1 MPTNQERRKDPLFEF
16 IVVGSLILGAVFAFG
31 PGASSASPK
40 SDGKPI
46 PQVIKKSYVE
56 PTGKVQVIATGLN
69 APWEILFLPDG
80 QALVDERDTGSIL
93 LISKDLKVSKIGFTN
108 ASPPCE
114 KFCEGGTLGMAIAAD
129 RANEKLSLFVFQTT
143 NSDNRILKYDLNT
156 DAAGSWSL
164 ASKRVLIQGIER
176 SGKSTTHNGGRLAI
190 GPDGKLWVSL
200 GDSGMRGATSQNWNA
215 RAGSVLRMN
224 LDGTV
229 PEGNPKENSFVWAK
243 GLRDTQ
249 GMAWDNFG
257 NLWTTEFGQDT
268 WDELNLIEKGKNYG
282 WPIAEGFFK
291 FVETPPEPGNP
302 GSNDQGTADNPE
314 PKPITPSMPSNV
326 EMLNDSRYTP
336 PVLTWHPSE
345 AACSGIT
352 FVKGS
357 LISACLRG
365 GKLWVIPVIGDKQLG
380 EPKEFFKGRFG
391 RLRTVTLA
399 PDGSIWLITS
409 NRDGR
414 GGWSSGGE
422 NPQDDRIIRV
432 PLKTLYYN

>member
-1 MPTNQERRKDPLFEF
+1 MPTKEERRKDPLFEF
-16 IVVGSLILGAVFAFG
+16 VVVGSLILGAVFAFG
-31 PGASSASPK
+31 PNSSQAVPVPEEQPK
-40 SDGKPI
+40 
-46 PQVIKKSYVE
+46 PQIVKQSYVE
-56 PTGKVQVIATGLN
+56 PTGKAQTLVTGLR
-69 APWEILFLPDG
+69 APWELLFLPDG
-80 QALVDERDTGSIL
+80 QALVDERDSGSIL

-108 ASPPCE
+108 AAPPCE

-129 RANEKLSLFVFQTT
+129 RADKKLSLFVFQTT
-143 NSDNRILKYDLNT
+143 ISDNRILKYDLNT

-229 PEGNPKENSFVWAK
+229 PEGNPKKNSFVWAK

-257 NLWTTEFGQDT
+257 NMWTTEFGQDT

-291 FVETPPEPGNP
+291 FVESPPEPGNP
-302 GSNDQGTADNPE
+302 GSNAQGTADNPE

-345 AACSGIT
+345 AACSGII

-391 RLRTVTLA
+391 RLRAATLA
-399 PDGSIWLITS
+399 PDGSLWLMTS
-409 NRDGR
+409 NKDGR
-414 GGWSSGGE
+414 GGWSSGGG
-422 NPQDDRIIRV
+422 NSQDDRIIRV
-432 PLKTLYYN
+432 PLKTLDYN

>member
-1 MPTNQERRKDPLFEF
+1 MPKNQERRTDPLFEF

-31 PGASSASPK
+31 PGK
-40 SDGKPI
+40 SEATPLPEEKPT
-46 PQVIKKSYVE
+46 PVVVKKSYVE
-56 PTGKVQVIATGLN
+56 PTGKVQVIASGLR
-69 APWEILFLPDG
+69 APWEIVFLPDG
-80 QALVDERDTGSIL
+80 QALVDERDSGSIL
-93 LISKDLKVSKIGFTN
+93 LISKDLKVTKVGFTN
-108 ASPPCE
+108 TAPPCE

-129 RANEKLSLFVFQTT
+129 RADDKLSLFVFQTT
-143 NSDNRILKYDLNT
+143 IRDNRILKYDLNT
-156 DAAGSWSL
+156 DDAGSWSL
-164 ASKRVLIQGIER
+164 AAKRVLIQGIER

-190 GPDGKLWVSL
+190 GPDDKLWVSL
-200 GDSGMRGATSQNWNA
+200 GDSGMRGVTSQNWK
-215 RAGSVLRMN
+215 RLAGSILRMN

-229 PEGNPKENSFVWAK
+229 PDDNPKKNSFVWAK
-243 GLRDTQ
+243 GLRDSQ

-257 NLWTTEFGQDT
+257 NMWTTEFGQDT
-268 WDELNLIEKGKNYG
+268 WDELNLMEKGKNYG

-291 FVETPPEPGNP
+291 FRETPLAPGNP
-302 GSNDQGTADNPE
+302 GSNDQGTADNPA
-314 PKPITPSMPSNV
+314 PKPTIPTMPSNV
-326 EMLNDSRYTP
+326 EMLNDSRFTP

-352 FVKGS
+352 FVRGS

-391 RLRTVTLA
+391 RLRKATVA

-409 NRDGR
+409 NKDGR

-422 NPQDDRIIRV
+422 NPQDDRIIRI
-432 PLKTLYYN
+432 PLKTVYY